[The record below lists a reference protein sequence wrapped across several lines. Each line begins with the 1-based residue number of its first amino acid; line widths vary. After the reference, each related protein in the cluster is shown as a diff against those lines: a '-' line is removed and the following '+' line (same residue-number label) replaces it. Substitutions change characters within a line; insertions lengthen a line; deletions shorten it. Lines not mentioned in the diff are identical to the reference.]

1 MKNTRMK
8 GAKMFIE
15 VEKLKKMFVTF
26 SSALLL
32 LVLVLSSGCVNDGR
46 EAKVDPNN
54 GLIINEFSVSPD
66 FVEKGDEIEV
76 YLEVE
81 NVGWTTASKVSANL
95 YGWSW
100 GGAGTKNLGI
110 LRPPDI
116 SNDPPTPGDFDAKT
130 WILTAPELPE
140 GTKTTYTL
148 TGRVTYN
155 YKSTG
160 VAQILAYNEDE
171 YNRRREKG
179 EELIGDV
186 VVDNSYGAPI
196 KIGVTGEYPL
206 KVDLDESTDEVVYRI
221 FFNNVGDGVPITD
234 GRDGKIKGT
243 IWLQGDA
250 EFADCLGVSGG
261 KRINIE
267 DQVTLH
273 RGESVKKACGIKL
286 KKSDWSAIPEGTIS
300 LIFDMNYDYYIEAQ
314 ATITAVGG

>member
-1 MKNTRMK
+1 LKNMLMTLS
-8 GAKMFIE
+8 FI
-15 VEKLKKMFVTF
+15 
-26 SSALLL
+26 
-32 LVLVLSSGCVNDGR
+32 LVLFILVFSSGCVIPGQKR

-54 GLIINEFSVSPD
+54 GLTINEFSVSPD

-81 NVGWTTASKVSANL
+81 NVGWTTASNVEANL

-100 GGAGTKNLGI
+100 GNTGTKHLGV

-116 SNDPPTPGDFDAKT
+116 SNDPPTPGDFDAAT

-140 GTKTTYTL
+140 GTKTSYTL
-148 TGRVTYN
+148 TGRITYN
-155 YKSTG
+155 YKSTA
-160 VAQILAYNEDE
+160 VAQIQAYNEDE
-171 YNRRREKG
+171 YNRRREQG
-179 EELIGDV
+179 EELTGEV

-206 KVDLDESTDEVVYRI
+206 KVDLDENADEVVYRI

-234 GRDGKIKGT
+234 GIDGKIKGT

-250 EFADCLGVSGG
+250 EFSDCLGVSGG
-261 KRINIE
+261 KRITIG

-273 RGESVKKACGIKL
+273 RGESVKKACRIKL
-286 KKSDWSAIPEGTIS
+286 KKSDWASMPEGTIS
-300 LIFDMNYDYYIEAQ
+300 LIFDLNYDYYIESKASV
-314 ATITAVGG
+314 TVVGG